1 MTRGNLVRYS
11 HLVKIHSQKLRTK
24 TQEQAAVAQSSST
37 AENVLDVLLLFDA
50 ARQELTA
57 DEISQLIGAPR
68 STTYRYIRTLREKGF
83 LERATGDAFRL
94 GPRLLHFA
102 RLARR
107 QEDVGTAALPVMERL
122 CVETRETV
130 LLTRISN
137 EHAVCIERVEGPQ
150 AVRITFER
158 GDIQPLYAGASSKIL
173 LAFAAPKMREAFL
186 TSLPPTQDV
195 AQLREQLATIR
206 QQCYC
211 VSESEVDEGA
221 TAVAAPLRDVRGR
234 LLAGLSTAGPT
245 FRMGPEVVARH
256 VALLQAAAMEIADKL
271 ENG

>member
-1 MTRGNLVRYS
+1 MRIQTTR
-11 HLVKIHSQKLRTK
+11 QT
-24 TQEQAAVAQSSST
+24 AVAQSSST

-50 ARQELTA
+50 ARPELTA

-83 LERATGDAFRL
+83 LEKASGDAFRL
-94 GPRLLHFA
+94 GPRMLQFA

-107 QEDVGTAALPVMERL
+107 QEDLGAVALPVMEQL
-122 CVETRETV
+122 CAETRETV

-137 EHAVCIERVEGPQ
+137 GHAVCIERIEAPQ

-158 GDIQPLYAGASSKIL
+158 GDIQPLHAGASSKIL
-173 LAFAAPKMREAFL
+173 LAYAPEKVREEFLAQPLAAVGANTITDL
-186 TSLPPTQDV
+186 Q
-195 AQLREQLATIR
+195 QLRQQLDEIR
-206 QQCYC
+206 RQGYC

-221 TAVAAPLRDVRGR
+221 TAVAVPLLDRRER

-245 FRMGPEVVARH
+245 FRMGPDVVAGH
-256 VALLQAAAMEIADKL
+256 VSRLQAASAEIAERL
-271 ENG
+271 AHI